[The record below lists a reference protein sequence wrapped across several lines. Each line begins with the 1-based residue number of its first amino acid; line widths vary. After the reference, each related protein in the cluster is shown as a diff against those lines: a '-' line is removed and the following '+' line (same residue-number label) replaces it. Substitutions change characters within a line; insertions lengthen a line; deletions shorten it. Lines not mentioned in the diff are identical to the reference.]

1 MARGDDTGGMG
12 GGALPSSHATRKN
25 GIAHPVPTA
34 KVACEGAAVRH
45 ASRRFRDQDPQSRT
59 RGEVLGVEVAVGHA
73 VAQHVVARHRAHS
86 SPGRADQRRLELG
99 RAVNAR
105 GWSGASRRSGR
116 FPGQR
121 PRTTGDRLPRAP
133 PWSASTT
140 YRWSM
145 SRVGVTWPRS
155 DSTRRHAS
163 DGRRPERGAAS
174 RTLAPSFHPGG
185 VCPADGERLRARTG
199 KEAHGST
206 RTV

>member
-1 MARGDDTGGMG
+1 MTRAVWEAGLYPLLTQHEKMG
-12 GGALPSSHATRKN
+12 LRTRCRLL
-25 GIAHPVPTA
+25 

-163 DGRRPERGAAS
+163 DGRRPKRGQ
-174 RTLAPSFHPGG
+174 RVAPSLPRSI
-185 VCPADGERLRARTG
+185 P
-199 KEAHGST
+199 EASAPPMEND
-206 RTV
+206 

>member
-1 MARGDDTGGMG
+1 
-12 GGALPSSHATRKN
+12 
-25 GIAHPVPTA
+25 
-34 KVACEGAAVRH
+34 
-45 ASRRFRDQDPQSRT
+45 
-59 RGEVLGVEVAVGHA
+59 VLGGKVAVGHA
-73 VAQHVVARHRAHS
+73 VAQHVVARHRPHS

-121 PRTTGDRLPRAP
+121 PPTTGDRLPRAP

-163 DGRRPERGAAS
+163 DGRRPERGQ
-174 RTLAPSFHPGG
+174 RVAPSLPRSI
-185 VCPADGERLRARTG
+185 P
-199 KEAHGST
+199 EASAPPMENN
-206 RTV
+206 